1 MLILTRRISESLQ
14 IGDNIKLTVL
24 SIRGNQVQI
33 GVEAPAEIP
42 VHREEVYERIQ
53 RERNAAHQTPGLVKT
68 APQTIGQ
75 SKKSPDR

>member
-1 MLILTRRISESLQ
+1 MLILTRRIGESLQ

-24 SIRGNQVQI
+24 SVRGNQVQI

-53 RERNAAHQTPGLVKT
+53 RERANAGQTPDLAKT
-68 APQTIGQ
+68 ANQ
-75 SKKSPDR
+75 SKGSADR